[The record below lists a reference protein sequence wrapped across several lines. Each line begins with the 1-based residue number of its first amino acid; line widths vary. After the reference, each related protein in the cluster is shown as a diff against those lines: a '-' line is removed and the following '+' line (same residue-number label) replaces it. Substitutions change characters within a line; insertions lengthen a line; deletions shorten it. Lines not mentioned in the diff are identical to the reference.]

1 MDLPTLIYSFSL
13 VFLAELGDKTQL
25 TVIVLSS
32 LRKDLI
38 YVFLGAL
45 IGLVLINFIGVL
57 VGVVVLN
64 FISSYL
70 VKFVSGVSFIIIG
83 LLIALRKPGFQRL
96 DTRLSNVNTLASAFI
111 LTSLTEL
118 GDKTQISTIVL
129 VAQYSDPISVFSGV
143 TLAFTAITV
152 IGVLLGD
159 KLLKKIP
166 INWVKKIAG
175 VIFII
180 SGLTWLLTLNLK

>member
-1 MDLPTLIYSFSL
+1 MDLATLIYSFSL
-13 VFLAELGDKTQL
+13 VFLA
-25 TVIVLSS
+25 
-32 LRKDLI
+32 
-38 YVFLGAL
+38 
-45 IGLVLINFIGVL
+45 
-57 VGVVVLN
+57 
-64 FISSYL
+64 
-70 VKFVSGVSFIIIG
+70 
-83 LLIALRKPGFQRL
+83 
-96 DTRLSNVNTLASAFI
+96 
-111 LTSLTEL
+111 EL

-152 IGVLLGD
+152 IGVLFGD

-166 INWVKKIAG
+166 TNWVKKIAG